1 MRLPT
6 YRQIPLSTRI
16 SILFGGFKAQ
26 FGWAFFGF
34 GMIFFWAFAMNMDLS
49 FLYYNGNIVTVEG
62 LATGYSG
69 TNASENEVSV
79 FANHF
84 SFKTEDGVEISGTSY
99 ATGHRVL
106 DGEALI
112 VEYPEGKPQYAR
124 IKGMRTKIFSG
135 FVIFVI
141 IFPLI
146 GLVFILLGLRRSF
159 RALRLFK
166 YGILTG
172 GKLIS
177 KEKTN
182 TRINNRI
189 VYKMTFQY
197 KDDLGREY
205 ERKEKTPLPY
215 LLQDEQ
221 EERLLYLR
229 GRPSYAILIDSLP
242 SSYLMN
248 KEGKIDSAPARN
260 VFLLLIFPL
269 SSIVGHGIYLLNTY
283 FI

>member
-6 YRQIPLSTRI
+6 YRHIPLSTRI

-49 FLYYNGNIVTVEG
+49 FLHYNGNVITVEG
-62 LATGYSG
+62 MATGYSL
-69 TNASENEVSV
+69 TDASENEVSV

-84 SFKTEDGVEISGTSY
+84 TFKTEDGDEITGTSY
-99 ATGHRVL
+99 ATGQRIL
-106 DGEALI
+106 DGETLTI
-112 VEYPEGKPQYAR
+112 EYPEGKPHYAR
-124 IKGMRTKIFSG
+124 IQGMRTKKFSG

-141 IFPLI
+141 IFPLV
-146 GLVFILLGLRRSF
+146 GLVFILLSLKRSL

-166 YGILTG
+166 NGILTN

-182 TRINNRI
+182 TRVNNRT

-197 KDDLGREY
+197 KDDLGNEY
-205 ERKEKTPLPY
+205 ERKERTPLPY
-215 LLQDEQ
+215 LLQDDKA
-221 EERLLYLR
+221 ERLLYLR
-229 GRPSYAILIDSLP
+229 GKPSYAILVDSLP

-248 KEGKIDSAPARN
+248 KEGKIDPAPMRN
-260 VFLLLIFPL
+260 VILLMIAPTTT
-269 SSIVGHGIYLLNTY
+269 IVGHGIYYISTY
-283 FI
+283 LS